1 MERAFPVIPG
11 VHAAMTEIPFLPD
24 RRTLL
29 AAALAGPMAP
39 AARLFAA
46 PVGTPRLLVL
56 FLRGAYDAAS
66 VLVPNSPFY
75 AQSRPRLAIAQ
86 PIPLDADWGL
96 NPVLAPSLLPFWKR
110 RELAFI
116 PFAGTPDMSRSHFGT
131 QDTVEYGQPLDPAIG
146 RARNTATGF
155 LNRLAAELS
164 GDSPMAFTN
173 SLPLAFRGPIAVP
186 NVVPSA
192 GAGPVDARRNALL
205 ARMYAGD
212 NELGNQVTQGIA
224 TQQVVSDALA
234 KEMLMAGGGAIGAS
248 VFEKM
253 ARQIGAVMRGRP
265 NLCFADV
272 GGWDTHVGQR
282 GALDFRLGVVGKG
295 LAGFAEALGP
305 AEWKNTTVVV
315 ISEFGRTFRENGSGG
330 TDHGHGTTFWVLG
343 GNIRGGRIAG
353 EQVKVARATLNQD
366 RDFPV
371 LNEVRGVF
379 GGLFQQ
385 LYGLDKSRIAR
396 VFPGAPPLN
405 LGLV

>member
-1 MERAFPVIPG
+1 MERALPVIPG
-11 VHAAMTEIPFLPD
+11 VHAAMTENPFSLD

-56 FLRGAYDAAS
+56 FMRGAYDAAS
-66 VLVPNSPFY
+66 VLVPTGPFY

-96 NPVLAPSLLPFWKR
+96 NPVLAPTLLPFWKR

-131 QDTVEYGQPLDPAIG
+131 QDTVEYGQPLDPALG
-146 RARNTATGF
+146 RARDTRTGF

-164 GDSPMAFTN
+164 GESPMAFTN
-173 SLPLAFRGPIAVP
+173 QMPLAFRGPIAVP
-186 NVVPSA
+186 NVVPSEKV
-192 GAGPVDARRNALL
+192 GKTDARRNALL

-212 NELGNQVTQGIA
+212 KELGNQVTQGIS
-224 TQQVVSDALA
+224 TQQEVSEALT
-234 KEMLMAGGGAIGAS
+234 KEMLMSGGGAIGAS

-253 ARQIGAVMRGRP
+253 ARKIGAVMRGRP

-272 GGWDTHVGQR
+272 GGWDTHVNQR
-282 GALDFRLGVVGKG
+282 GALDYRLGVLGKG

-305 AEWKNTTVVV
+305 AEWEKTTVVV

-343 GNIRGGRIAG
+343 GNVRGGRIVG
-353 EQVKVARATLNQD
+353 EQVQVVQATLNQD

-385 LYGLDKSRIAR
+385 LYGLDKTRIDR
-396 VFPGAPPLN
+396 IFPNAPPLK
-405 LGLV
+405 LGLL